1 MSNIDICQEL
11 HQNFIDFA
19 YEANSQRAF
28 PDVRDGLKPGQRACL
43 WEFYEKGYT
52 SNKPHVKS
60 AKVSGGVIATWWPH
74 GDVAVYETFARMSQP
89 WINNIPEVDWHG
101 ANGNVVIGSAPASSR
116 YTEAR
121 LAKPIE
127 EGMFGGIKKNNVPMI
142 LNFSEDEEWPE
153 VLPALFPRLFVNGSM
168 GIGVTIAQS
177 WVPNNLNEF
186 VEELKRYV
194 FTGEIDYS
202 NLAPDFPSGGIII
215 NKDELP
221 EIYKTGKGRA
231 VLRAKT
237 EIKGKTIYIT
247 EFPYQV
253 YIEPFINSVK
263 ELIEKEEINGIRDIL
278 NKSDKKRI
286 LVEIE
291 CQDNPQYV
299 LNKLFSSTDLQKTIS
314 ANQFALLG
322 KTPKLFTLK
331 EYMDAYYNHNL
342 DCIINETKFD
352 LEKDRVRLEIVNGL
366 LIALEDIDNV
376 IETIKKSKDAANAV
390 VNLQNKYNLTAN
402 QAKAIVD
409 MRLGK
414 LANLERIA
422 LHNEAQE
429 LNDNIAKYLELINN
443 KNLLSAEF
451 FNRLDAFV
459 KKYGYNR
466 KTEVIQLAN
475 LSKEEK
481 EIANVEPEKCVV
493 VMTEGGLIKRVPTS
507 AFKVQKRNGVGVK
520 TQDDI
525 TSSIIRT
532 NTVDSLMIFS
542 NKGKMYR
549 LLVNDIP
556 EGTNATKG
564 QYISSLVD
572 MRPDES
578 AAAIYSQYRDTD
590 LKYVLF
596 VSKNGLVK
604 KTSLEEYNKTRKKTG
619 LVALTIRDD
628 DELAAVTL
636 VKDEDI
642 LLVTANGMT
651 IRFKGDQVA
660 AMSRTSSGI
669 KGINLNKGDY
679 VIAAVP
685 IRDTNDSLALFTY
698 NGFGKKFPVK
708 DILTQN
714 RGGKGLCYYKISKI
728 TGGVKSATLIN
739 NEDNL
744 LLVGERNSICI
755 SAKDVPE
762 QSRTA
767 AGLTMLKKGAL
778 VSVSKI

>member
-1 MSNIDICQEL
+1 M
-11 HQNFIDFA
+11 
-19 YEANSQRAF
+19 
-28 PDVRDGLKPGQRACL
+28 
-43 WEFYEKGYT
+43 
-52 SNKPHVKS
+52 
-60 AKVSGGVIATWWPH
+60 
-74 GDVAVYETFARMSQP
+74 YETFARMSQP

-127 EGMFGGIKKNNVPMI
+127 EGMFGGIKKDNVPMI
-142 LNFSEDEEWPE
+142 LNFSEDEKWPE

-177 WVPNNLNEF
+177 WIPNNLNEF
-186 VEELKRYV
+186 VSELKRYIT
-194 FTGEIDYS
+194 TGEIDYN

-215 NKDELP
+215 NKNELP

-237 EIKGKTIYIT
+237 EIKGKTICIT

-263 ELIEKEEINGIRDIL
+263 ELIEKEELNGIKDIV

-291 CQDNPQYV
+291 CSDNPQYV
-299 LNKLFSSTDLQKTIS
+299 LNKLFSATDLQKTIS

-322 KTPKLFTLK
+322 KTPRLFNLK
-331 EYMDAYYNHNL
+331 EYMDEYYNHNL
-342 DCIINETKFD
+342 NCIIKETEFD
-352 LEKDRVRLEIVNGL
+352 LNKDKIRLEIVEGL

-376 IETIKKSKDAANAV
+376 IETIKKSKDTNDAV
-390 VNLQNKYNLTAN
+390 LNLQTKYNLTLN
-402 QAKAIVD
+402 QAKAIVE
-409 MRLGK
+409 MKLGK
-414 LANLERIA
+414 LAHLESIA
-422 LHNEAQE
+422 LHNEKDE
-429 LNDNIAKYLELINN
+429 LNTNISKYLELINN
-443 KNLLSAEF
+443 KELLSNHF
-451 FNRLDAFV
+451 FEKLEAFV
-459 KKYGYNR
+459 KKYGYKR

-493 VMTEGGLIKRVPTS
+493 VMTESGLIKRVPVS

-525 TSSIIRT
+525 TDSIIRT

-542 NKGKMYR
+542 NQGKMYR

-556 EGTNATKG
+556 EGTNSTKG
-564 QYISSLVD
+564 QYIHSLVD
-572 MRPDES
+572 MGADEKP
-578 AAAIYSQYRDTD
+578 AAIYSQYRDTE

-596 VSKNGLVK
+596 VSKNGLIK
-604 KTSLEEYNKTRKKTG
+604 KTALDEYNKTKKKTG
-619 LVALTIRDD
+619 LIALTIRED
-628 DELAAVTL
+628 DELADVTL

-642 LLVTANGMT
+642 LIVTEKGMV

-660 AMSRTSSGI
+660 PMSRVSSGV
-669 KGINLNKGDY
+669 KGINLNEGDS
-679 VIAAVP
+679 VISALP
-685 IRDTNDSLALFTY
+685 IRDVNDYLALFSY
-698 NGFGKKFPVK
+698 HGLGKKIAIK
-708 DILTQN
+708 DILSQN
-714 RGGKGLCYYKISKI
+714 KGGKGLCFYKPTKS
-728 TGGVKSATLIN
+728 TGDVKAVALIN
-739 NEDNL
+739 DDDNL
-744 LLVGERNSICI
+744 LIVGENNSICI
-755 SAKDVPE
+755 SAQDIPE

-767 AGLTMLKKGAL
+767 SGVTMLKKGAL

>member
-1 MSNIDICQEL
+1 MSSIDICQEL

-43 WEFYEKGYT
+43 WEFYDKGYT

-127 EGMFGGIKKNNVPMI
+127 EGMFGGIKKDNVPMI

-177 WVPNNLNEF
+177 WVPNSLNEF
-186 VEELKRYV
+186 ATELKRYIDS
-194 FTGEIDYS
+194 GEIDYAA
-202 NLAPDFPSGGIII
+202 LAPDFPSGGIII

-221 EIYKTGKGRA
+221 EIYKTGRGRV

-237 EIKGKTIYIT
+237 DIKGKVISIT

-263 ELIEKEEINGIRDIL
+263 ELIEKEEINGIKDIV
-278 NKSDKKRI
+278 NKSDKKRV

-299 LNKLFSSTDLQKTIS
+299 LNKLFSATDLQKTIS
-314 ANQFALLG
+314 ANQYALLG
-322 KTPKLFTLK
+322 KTPRLFNLK
-331 EYMDAYYNHNL
+331 EYMDAYYEHNL
-342 DCIINETKFD
+342 TCIVNETKFD
-352 LEKDRVRLEIVNGL
+352 LEKDKARLEIVNGL

-376 IETIKKSKDAANAV
+376 IELIKKSKDTVNAV
-390 VNLQNKYNLTAN
+390 ENLQNKYKLTNN

-409 MRLGK
+409 MKLGK
-414 LANLERIA
+414 LANLEQIA
-422 LHNEAQE
+422 LKNEAQE
-429 LNDNIAKYLELINN
+429 LDNNIKKYLELINS
-443 KNLLSAEF
+443 KELLSTEF
-451 FNRLDAFV
+451 FNRLDNFV
-459 KKYGYNR
+459 KKYGYAR
-466 KTEVIQLAN
+466 KTEVLQLAN

-493 VMTEGGLIKRVPTS
+493 VMTQSGLIKRVPIS
-507 AFKVQKRNGVGVK
+507 SFKVQKRNGVGVK

-525 TSSIIRT
+525 TDSIIRT
-532 NTVDSLMIFS
+532 NTIDSLMIFS

-556 EGTNATKG
+556 EGTNTTKG
-564 QYISSLVD
+564 QYVSSLVEMD
-572 MRPDES
+572 ADERP
-578 AAAIYSQYRDTD
+578 AAIYSQYRDTE

-604 KTSLEEYNKTRKKTG
+604 KTSLEEYNKTKKKTG
-619 LVALTIRDD
+619 LIALTIRDD
-628 DELAAVTL
+628 DALAAVSI

-642 LLVTANGMT
+642 LLITEKGMVV
-651 IRFKGDQVA
+651 RFKGDQVA

-669 KGINLNKGDY
+669 KGINLNEGDS

-685 IRDTNDSLALFTY
+685 VRDTDDCLALFTY
-698 NGFGKKFPVK
+698 NGLGKKVPVK
-708 DILTQN
+708 DIMVQN
-714 RGGKGLCYYKISKI
+714 RGGKGLCFFKPSKVS
-728 TGGVKSATLIN
+728 GDVKAATLIN
-739 NEDNL
+739 DEDNL
-744 LLVGERNSICI
+744 LLVGEQNSICI
-755 SAKDVPE
+755 SATDVPV

-767 AGLTMLKKGAL
+767 SGLSMLKKGAL

>member
-43 WEFYEKGYT
+43 WEFFEKGYT

-142 LNFSEDEEWPE
+142 LNFSEDEKWPE

-168 GIGVTIAQS
+168 GIGVTIAQT
-177 WVPNNLNEF
+177 WIPNNLNEF
-186 VEELKRYV
+186 VKELKSYIT
-194 FTGEIDYS
+194 TGEIDYN
-202 NLAPDFPSGGIII
+202 NLAPDFPSGGIIV
-215 NKDELP
+215 NKNELP
-221 EIYKTGKGRA
+221 EIYKTGKGRV
-231 VLRAKT
+231 VLRART
-237 EIKGKTIYIT
+237 EIKGKTILIT

-263 ELIEKEEINGIRDIL
+263 ELVESGEINGIKDIL

-291 CQDNPQYV
+291 CQDNPQFV
-299 LNKLFSSTDLQKTIS
+299 LNKLFAATDLQKTIS

-322 KTPKLFTLK
+322 KTPKLFNLK

-342 DCIINETKFD
+342 ECIVNETNFD
-352 LEKDRVRLEIVNGL
+352 LAKDRARLEIVNGL

-376 IETIKKSKDAANAV
+376 IETIKKSKDASDAV
-390 VNLQNKYNLTAN
+390 ANLQKKYNLTLN

-429 LNDNIAKYLELINN
+429 LSDNITKYLELINS
-443 KNLLSAEF
+443 KELLSKEF
-451 FNRLDAFV
+451 FNRLDDFA
-459 KKYGYNR
+459 KKYGYKR
-466 KTEVIQLAN
+466 HTEVIQLAA

-481 EIANVEPEKCVV
+481 EIVNVEPEKCVV
-493 VMTEGGLIKRVPTS
+493 VMTQSGLIKRVPVT

-525 TSSIIRT
+525 TDSIIRT
-532 NTVDSLMIFS
+532 NTIDSLMIFS

-564 QYISSLVD
+564 QYVSSLVEMD
-572 MRPDES
+572 ADERP
-578 AAAIYSQYRDTD
+578 AAIYSQYRDTD

-596 VSKNGLVK
+596 VSKKGLVK
-604 KTSLEEYNKTRKKTG
+604 KTSLEEYNKTKKKTG
-619 LVALTIRDD
+619 LIALTIRDD
-628 DELAAVTL
+628 DELADVSI

-642 LLVTANGMT
+642 LLITEKGMV

-669 KGINLNKGDY
+669 KGINLNDGDS
-679 VIAAVP
+679 VIAALP
-685 IRDTNDSLALFTY
+685 IRDVSDGLALFTY
-698 NGFGKKFPVK
+698 NGFGKKVPVK
-708 DILTQN
+708 DILIQN
-714 RGGKGLCYYKISKI
+714 RGGKGLCFFKPTKISGDIKAA
-728 TGGVKSATLIN
+728 SLIN
-739 NEDNL
+739 DEDNL
-744 LLVGERNSICI
+744 LLVGEQNSICI

-767 AGLTMLKKGAL
+767 SGLMMLKKGAL
-778 VSVSKI
+778 TSMSKI

>member
-1 MSNIDICQEL
+1 MSSIDICQEL

-43 WEFYEKGYT
+43 WEFYDKGYT

-127 EGMFGGIKKNNVPMI
+127 EGMFGGIKKDNVPMI

-177 WVPNNLNEF
+177 WVPNSLNEF
-186 VEELKRYV
+186 ATELKRYIDS
-194 FTGEIDYS
+194 GEIDYAA
-202 NLAPDFPSGGIII
+202 LAPDFPSGGIII

-221 EIYKTGKGRA
+221 EIYKTGRGRV

-237 EIKGKTIYIT
+237 DIKGKVISIT

-263 ELIEKEEINGIRDIL
+263 ELIEKEEINGIKVIV
-278 NKSDKKRI
+278 NKSDKKRV

-299 LNKLFSSTDLQKTIS
+299 LNKLFSATDLQKTIS
-314 ANQFALLG
+314 ANQYALLG
-322 KTPKLFTLK
+322 KTPRLFNLK
-331 EYMDAYYNHNL
+331 EYMDAYYEHNL
-342 DCIINETKFD
+342 TCIVNETKFD
-352 LEKDRVRLEIVNGL
+352 LEKDKARLEIVNGL

-376 IETIKKSKDAANAV
+376 IELIKKSKDTVNAV
-390 VNLQNKYNLTAN
+390 ENLQNKYKLTNN

-409 MRLGK
+409 MKLGK
-414 LANLERIA
+414 LANLEQIA
-422 LHNEAQE
+422 LKNEAQE
-429 LNDNIAKYLELINN
+429 LDNNIKKYLELINS
-443 KNLLSAEF
+443 KELLSTEF
-451 FNRLDAFV
+451 FNRLDNFV
-459 KKYGYNR
+459 KKYGYAR
-466 KTEVIQLAN
+466 KTEVLQLAN

-493 VMTEGGLIKRVPTS
+493 VMTQSGLIKRVPIS
-507 AFKVQKRNGVGVK
+507 SFKVQKRNGVGVK

-525 TSSIIRT
+525 TDSIIRT
-532 NTVDSLMIFS
+532 NTIDSLMIFS

-556 EGTNATKG
+556 EGTNTTKG
-564 QYISSLVD
+564 QYVSSLVEMD
-572 MRPDES
+572 ADERP
-578 AAAIYSQYRDTD
+578 AAIYSQYRDTE

-604 KTSLEEYNKTRKKTG
+604 KTSLEEYNKTKKKTG
-619 LVALTIRDD
+619 LIALTIRDD
-628 DELAAVTL
+628 DALAAVSI

-642 LLVTANGMT
+642 LLITEKGMVV
-651 IRFKGDQVA
+651 RFKGDQVA

-669 KGINLNKGDY
+669 KGINLNEGDS

-685 IRDTNDSLALFTY
+685 VRDTDDCLALFTY
-698 NGFGKKFPVK
+698 NGLGKKVPVK
-708 DILTQN
+708 DIMVQN
-714 RGGKGLCYYKISKI
+714 RGGKGLCFFKPSKVS
-728 TGGVKSATLIN
+728 GDVKAATLIN
-739 NEDNL
+739 DEDNL
-744 LLVGERNSICI
+744 LLVGEQNSICI
-755 SAKDVPE
+755 SATDVPV

-767 AGLTMLKKGAL
+767 SGLSMLKKGAL